1 MGPGQDRCL
10 LLGRCSGD
18 VLVYEPCSFV
28 SCDFV
33 VFLRRQFK
41 FVVMCSRSF
50 VGLII

>member
-1 MGPGQDRCL
+1 MGPCQDRCL
-10 LLGRCSGD
+10 QLGRCSGE

-41 FVVMCSRSF
+41 FVVMCSGSF